1 MPRATTATDL
11 PAYLKAWIDWNGK
24 GALEA
29 AEQVVN
35 STVPSGHPSVSASR
49 SRCRPQSFRIRTLA
63 CGYA

>member
-49 SRCRPQSFRIRTLA
+49 SR
-63 CGYA
+63 